1 MIATQLIVSTLSLGF
16 TATVANAASAA
27 VDTTA
32 IDKVISWIKSDKKG
46 ILNPSV
52 ELGQDGGF
60 FATSEIEEGEIILSV
75 PSKFILRGNDVY
87 DDEHPGESDL
97 LEWNCG
103 AIEKLEEELEKGN
116 DSFYA
121 PYLQYLQSSLTDITT
136 AKLPSYWSKE
146 GKALLVR
153 ILNQQDMDIT
163 NDFHPESVV
172 SWLDVDEVEGTCETF
187 DKVLTPEQKQMI
199 GMSLQYGFQGVMVP
213 LLDRFRHRNG
223 KYWLNTKQTT
233 VHSDKKAFVLKAN
246 RDINAGEEIYK
257 SFNEC
262 GNDCKVKQNLFTYGT
277 AEIFR
282 DYGIIE
288 NFPQKWYFGNE
299 DQPLHFELYQAFDQ
313 NGLPTDKIK
322 LKWDEKNEEEE
333 SEAIVELNL
342 HLLRLKSFG
351 KQFASGA
358 YSMIPQ
364 GELNAI
370 KAYYDAIIYAAT
382 TAIQYFEDHGCD
394 EDDEECVIERRYDTL
409 TYQDDEIDH
418 AYDTCD
424 TGISLSKEGYETVDS
439 INNMY
444 HNVSFSRRTSD
455 GDTCLIIDGVTQIC
469 TSYRPQ
475 YHETGVHFTSQFLP
489 EMKRVVFVGGGDSM
503 LLHEFLKFP
512 SVEMVL
518 GLELDQTVV
527 RYSFKHF
534 GSQPHFDNPKEGY
547 ETVDSIN
554 NMYHNVSFTR
564 KISNGDTCLIIDGI
578 TQICTSYRPQYHETG
593 VHFTS
598 QFLPEMKRVVFV
610 GGGDSML
617 LHEFLKFPSV
627 EMVLGLELD
636 QTVVRYSFKHF
647 GSQPHFDNPKA
658 QWWFGDASKSLL
670 MLPKELYG
678 TIDMVLMDLSETVM
692 SLSVTDEFDIMQA
705 LALLL
710 KPEGVLVKNE
720 NYMEPLSNIFEH
732 VLQGVWLDVPV
743 TCTQTY
749 NLGSN
754 SINFLKK
761 QSPIEHEL
769 NDSILYLDRLG
780 HDRTVNYHSY
790 KRNFGTRPCQDDDDD
805 DDDDLPTRQNR
816 SPGILMILELEKCAL
831 SLSNPSTTKS
841 EVENAIIR
849 TGFRL
854 SSSSLKDSASTIFM
868 REGYIVLRAVP
879 DAKYVGFDI
888 HLWASFDKHEKLR
901 DEITKS
907 FGGSASSFRVVA
919 GGIFGIDTWKQDD
932 MKRGPK
938 VTEKCQDEG
947 TEFTPAEEIT
957 EYETMLVEGL
967 TTLTDSKVVFG
978 VLCGSEEEACP
989 SNDIIRKH
997 DAPSNVITLWEC
1009 EDIVGESEYDED
1021 IADKMKAC
1029 EDSIEKMLDAE
1040 VKKNGPMRA
1049 FIIDPSTSFLF
1060 GQIAHRILSSE
1071 RHHLMTENIFIFAV
1085 GSGEDDE
1092 WRRNLMDRFRVD
1104 VVLLDPVFR
1113 SEVLFN
1119 DTKSEESMEM
1129 GIMSSGDDAFVYR
1142 LQDAIERIEEKS
1154 GLVPEVRNVL
1164 GGQAKYLEDWKAAH
1178 VYLPEDWNMRDSL
1191 DQYMSQQ
1198 PTGYQTIFQM
1208 GIDEEEEPE
1217 SANVFKEA
1225 VVEVLSALS
1234 NIVKDGYSGMSDSS
1248 VELYEVGK
1256 GCTVSAMWSGGNC
1269 IVLWDGDNHVDLNL
1283 FTEVESEELA
1293 DEFMK
1298 ELLEFEDLPT
1308 MHLMLRDTQPRGY
1321 GRVVN
1326 FQRDLVGRS
1335 GDIPPRWAKV
1345 VE

>member
-424 TGISLSKEGYETVDS
+424 TGISLS
-439 INNMY
+439 
-444 HNVSFSRRTSD
+444 
-455 GDTCLIIDGVTQIC
+455 
-469 TSYRPQ
+469 
-475 YHETGVHFTSQFLP
+475 
-489 EMKRVVFVGGGDSM
+489 
-503 LLHEFLKFP
+503 
-512 SVEMVL
+512 
-518 GLELDQTVV
+518 
-527 RYSFKHF
+527 
-534 GSQPHFDNPKEGY
+534 KEGY

-1234 NIVKDGYSGMSDSS
+1234 NIMKDDDAYSSMSDSS
-1248 VELYEVGK
+1248 VELFKVGK

-1269 IVLWDGDNHVDLNL
+1269 IVVWDGDSHVDLNL